1 MRASHYFFV
10 QARVTVEPEKA
21 QPATGTRCRT
31 HSWFPGFFHSRLRQS
46 VNAMAMRVPSNTPN
60 ALVSSTGHAR
70 SSLAAPATT
79 APPRS
84 PRRGRRAWAA
94 NVITAVAALG
104 FGVTLGLGLTAVT
117 RGALAAPGGPE
128 TAAGQIAGLAGSY
141 LLLVMLL
148 LISRLPWLEGVLGQD
163 RLVRWHRRLG
173 PWPIVLLGAHGV
185 LITIGY
191 AEQASIGPWH
201 ELGILLTSYPDVLM
215 ATVAF
220 GLLVM
225 AGVASF
231 RAARSRLRYE
241 TWWAVHLYT
250 YLAIALAFSHQLADG
265 VSFVGHPLARLFWVV
280 VWACTAGVVLVYR
293 VGLPLWRTAYHRLRV
308 VEVREEGPGVV
319 SVIFAGRHLDRLPIA
334 GGQFLQW
341 RFLRSELWFQA
352 HPYSISALPRAP
364 FLRVTVKAL
373 GDFSES
379 VATIP
384 VGTRVVIEGPYG
396 AVTAH
401 SRSGDKVLLVAAGIG
416 VTPMRAIL
424 EDLPAA
430 VDVVVMLR
438 TPTREDLIFHQ
449 EIAAL
454 VQARGGRLHVLV
466 GSRHRVRLDSRLLG
480 ELVPDLGTRDVYVCG
495 PEGFAN
501 RVIAMARRL
510 GASPDRIH
518 HESFAF

>member
-1 MRASHYFFV
+1 MLVMSNTSD
-10 QARVTVEPEKA
+10 ARVPE
-21 QPATGTRCRT
+21 
-31 HSWFPGFFHSRLRQS
+31 
-46 VNAMAMRVPSNTPN
+46 V
-60 ALVSSTGHAR
+60 GHAR
-70 SSLAAPATT
+70 SREAGPALT

-84 PRRGRRAWAA
+84 SRRGRHAWAA

-104 FGVTLGLGLTAVT
+104 FGITLGLGLTAVT
-117 RGALAAPGGPE
+117 RGALAAPGGLA
-128 TAAGQIAGLAGSY
+128 TAAGQIAGLTGSY

-173 PWPIVLLGAHGV
+173 PWPIILLGSHAV

-201 ELGILLTSYPDVLM
+201 ELAILLTSYPDVLM

-265 VSFVGHPLARLFWVV
+265 VSFVGHPLARLFWIVI
-280 VWACTAGVVLVYR
+280 WASTAGVVLVYR
-293 VGLPLWRTAYHRLRV
+293 LGLPLWRTVYHRLRV
-308 VEVREEGPGVV
+308 AEVREEGPGVV
-319 SVIFAGRHLDRLPIA
+319 SVICAGRHLERLPIV

-341 RFLRSELWFQA
+341 RFLHSDLWWQA
-352 HPYSISALPRAP
+352 HPYSISALPRPP

-373 GDFSES
+373 GDFSKS
-379 VATIP
+379 VANIP
-384 VGTRVVIEGPYG
+384 VGTRVAIEGPYG

-401 SRSGDKVLLVAAGIG
+401 SRSGDKVLLVAAGVG

-430 VDVVVMLR
+430 VDVVVLLR
-438 TPTREDLIFHQ
+438 APTREDVIFHH
-449 EIAAL
+449 EIAPL

-466 GSRHRVRLDSRLLG
+466 GNRHQVRLDSRLLG
-480 ELVPDLGTRDVYVCG
+480 KLVPDVGTRDVYVCG
-495 PEGFAN
+495 PDGFTN
-501 RVIAMARRL
+501 RIVVAARRL
-510 GASPDRIH
+510 GVSSDRIH
-518 HESFAF
+518 SESFAF

>member
-1 MRASHYFFV
+1 MLVMSNTSD
-10 QARVTVEPEKA
+10 ARVPE
-21 QPATGTRCRT
+21 
-31 HSWFPGFFHSRLRQS
+31 
-46 VNAMAMRVPSNTPN
+46 V
-60 ALVSSTGHAR
+60 GHAR
-70 SSLAAPATT
+70 SPEAGPALT

-84 PRRGRRAWAA
+84 SRRGRHAWAA

-104 FGVTLGLGLTAVT
+104 FGITLGLGLTAVT
-117 RGALAAPGGPE
+117 RGALAAPGGLA
-128 TAAGQIAGLAGSY
+128 TAAGQIAGLTGSY

-148 LISRLPWLEGVLGQD
+148 LISRLPWLEGILGQD

-173 PWPIVLLGAHGV
+173 PWPIILLGSHAV

-201 ELGILLTSYPDVLM
+201 ELAILLTSYPDVLM

-265 VSFVGHPLARLFWVV
+265 VSFVGHPLARLFWIVI
-280 VWACTAGVVLVYR
+280 WASTAGVVLVYR
-293 VGLPLWRTAYHRLRV
+293 LGLPLWRTVYHRLRV
-308 VEVREEGPGVV
+308 AEVREEGPGVV
-319 SVIFAGRHLDRLPIA
+319 SVICAGRHLERLPIV

-341 RFLRSELWFQA
+341 RFLHSDLWWQA
-352 HPYSISALPRAP
+352 HPYSISALPRPP

-373 GDFSES
+373 GDFSKS
-379 VATIP
+379 VANIP
-384 VGTRVVIEGPYG
+384 VGTRVAIEGPYG

-401 SRSGDKVLLVAAGIG
+401 SRCGDKVLLVAAGVG

-438 TPTREDLIFHQ
+438 APTREDVIFHH
-449 EIAAL
+449 EIAPL

-466 GSRHRVRLDSRLLG
+466 GNRHQVRLDSRLLG
-480 ELVPDLGTRDVYVCG
+480 KLVPDVGTRDVYVCG
-495 PEGFAN
+495 PDGFTN
-501 RVIAMARRL
+501 RIVVAARRL
-510 GASPDRIH
+510 GVSSDRIH
-518 HESFAF
+518 SESFAF